1 MGTSNLV
8 VAGVAVLLLVIAWR
22 QGGGAHIRG
31 LRLGFEHIVVNMPRI
46 FFALLAA
53 GFIGELLPKDVIA
66 SWLGHESGVKG
77 IMVATVVGLF
87 MPGGPIIAFPV
98 VVALAKSGAG
108 FPSLVT
114 FLTSWSL
121 LGLQRVFAYEL
132 SMMGPRFVIN
142 RMAAA
147 LVLTPLSGLAAWA
160 MQWLIGLPKP

>member
-1 MGTSNLV
+1 VGTSNIV
-8 VAGVAVLLLVIAWR
+8 TACVALLLFAIAWR
-22 QGGGAHIRG
+22 QGKGGHIKG

-53 GFIGELLPKDVIA
+53 GFIGELLPKDIIA
-66 SWLGHESGVKG
+66 SWLGHESGLKG
-77 IMVATVVGLF
+77 IMIATAVGLV

-132 SMMGPRFVIN
+132 SMMGARFVIN

-147 LVLTPLSGLAAWA
+147 FILTPLSGLAAWLA
-160 MQWLIGLPKP
+160 QWLIGLP